1 MQLINWQ
8 ADVFELKRMLSAIG
22 IKVNAV
28 MSAGAATV
36 TQRRKTPRAAAQP
49 MHLPVRQREK
59 GCESKCIKIMQ
70 KQFDILDVDDIIPL
84 VFENSSACPVKSHSF
99 CNAMSRQS

>member
-1 MQLINWQ
+1 MAPPFNNATFNWQ
-8 ADVFELKRMLSAIG
+8 ADVFELKQMFSAVG

-28 MSAGAATV
+28 MSAGATAAELK
-36 TQRRKTPRAAAQP
+36 KTPQAAAQP

-70 KQFDILDVDDIIPL
+70 KQFDILCVNDIIPL
-84 VFENSSACPVKSHSF
+84 VFENSSA
-99 CNAMSRQS
+99 